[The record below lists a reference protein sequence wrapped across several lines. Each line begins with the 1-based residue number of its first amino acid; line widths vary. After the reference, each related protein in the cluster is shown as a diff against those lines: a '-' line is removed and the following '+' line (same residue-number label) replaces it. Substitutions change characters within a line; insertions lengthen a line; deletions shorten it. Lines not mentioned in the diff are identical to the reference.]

1 MIDPV
6 AAGKLFQF
14 INIAIEGASAWNSIQ
29 SSLYAVQQKRLAEGR
44 QITEADV
51 DSLMAEGD
59 VKAAAESATL
69 LAARLA
75 KQASLV

>member
-1 MIDPV
+1 MIE
-6 AAGKLFQF
+6 AAATVKLFKF

-29 SSLYAVQQKRLAEGR
+29 SSLYALQQKRLAEGR
-44 QITEADV
+44 SITEADL

-69 LAARLA
+69 LAALLA
-75 KQASLV
+75 KKASLA